1 MVLVSRL
8 EAFDRVLDRQAPGNH
23 VHDME
28 ILASDYVDLLLRHA
42 LDIPQAEETGGVK
55 KIDWEVHAIGST
67 RRTPQ
72 TWNTRNMRATRTVW
86 TSQRSLKK
94 SEGIPYCYE
103 RTLHL

>member
-42 LDIPQAEETGGVK
+42 LDIP
-55 KIDWEVHAIGST
+55 
-67 RRTPQ
+67 
-72 TWNTRNMRATRTVW
+72 
-86 TSQRSLKK
+86 
-94 SEGIPYCYE
+94 
-103 RTLHL
+103 